1 MLSETKSRFTGK
13 KLLGLLVMLLSFLF
27 LSNVQ
32 AQQWSAE
39 QKEVWKSVETYN
51 ELSANRDAAFI
62 NYFDDSYRGWEY
74 SYDAP
79 DTKENVKKIISHRDP
94 NFKILYSTLI
104 PATIWVNG
112 NFAYVHY
119 YYTMLGEGKD
129 GKREWEKGKW
139 TDILIKKDSKW
150 IMVGDHGGKTSK

>member
-1 MLSETKSRFTGK
+1 MKKFIGLSVIIIV
-13 KLLGLLVMLLSFLF
+13 LLLSFNL
-27 LSNVQ
+27 Q

-74 SYDAP
+74 NYDAP
-79 DTKENVKKIISHRDP
+79 DSKENVKKILANRDP

-119 YYTMLGEGKD
+119 YYTILGEGKD
-129 GKREWEKGKW
+129 GKREWEKGRW
-139 TDILIKKDSKW
+139 TDILMKKDGKW

>member
-1 MLSETKSRFTGK
+1 MR
-13 KLLGLLVMLLSFLF
+13 KLLVLFVLLLPVLF
-27 LSNVQ
+27 VTNVQ

-62 NYFDDSYRGWEY
+62 NYFDESYRGWEY

-79 DTKENVKKIISHRDP
+79 DTKENVKKIISNRDP

-104 PATIWVNG
+104 PAAIWVNG

-119 YYTMLGEGKD
+119 YYTMLSEGKD

-139 TDILIKKDSKW
+139 TDILMKKGDKW

>member
-1 MLSETKSRFTGK
+1 MK
-13 KLLGLLVMLLSFLF
+13 KLLVLLLPIIFMA
-27 LSNVQ
+27 NIH

-39 QKEVWKSVETYN
+39 QKEVWKSVEAYN
-51 ELSANRDAAFI
+51 DLSAARDEGFL

-74 SYDAP
+74 DTDAP
-79 DTKENVKKIISHRDP
+79 ESKESVKKFITNRDP
-94 NFKILYSTLI
+94 NTKNLFYTLV

-119 YYTMLGEGKD
+119 YYTSVSQDKD
-129 GKREWEKGKW
+129 GKRQLEKGRW
-139 TDILIKKDSKW
+139 TDILMKKDGKW

>member
-1 MLSETKSRFTGK
+1 MKKFIALSAIVIV
-13 KLLGLLVMLLSFLF
+13 LLLSFNL
-27 LSNVQ
+27 Q

-51 ELSANRDAAFI
+51 ELSVNRDKGFI
-62 NYFDDSYRGWEY
+62 SYFDESYRGWEY
-74 SYDAP
+74 ESDAP
-79 DTKENVKKIISHRDP
+79 EGKEAVEKIISHRDP

-119 YYTMLGEGKD
+119 YYTMLSESKD
-129 GKREWEKGKW
+129 GKREWEKGRW
-139 TDILIKKDSKW
+139 TDILMKKDGKW

>member
-1 MLSETKSRFTGK
+1 MK
-13 KLLGLLVMLLSFLF
+13 KLFFLIVFISGYLLSTNL
-27 LSNVQ
+27 Q

-39 QKEVWKSVETYN
+39 QKEVWKSVEAYN

-74 SYDAP
+74 GSDMP
-79 DTKENVKKIISHRDP
+79 ETKESVKKFIANRDP
-94 NFKILYSTLI
+94 NVKNLVYTIT
-104 PATIWVNG
+104 PTAIWVNG

-119 YYTMLGEGKD
+119 YYTMLSENKD
-129 GKREWEKGKW
+129 GKRDWEKGKW
-139 TDILIKKDSKW
+139 TDILMKKDGKW

>member
-1 MLSETKSRFTGK
+1 M
-13 KLLGLLVMLLSFLF
+13 
-27 LSNVQ
+27 
-32 AQQWSAE
+32 
-39 QKEVWKSVETYN
+39 
-51 ELSANRDAAFI
+51 SANRDAAFI

-79 DTKENVKKIISHRDP
+79 DTKENVKKVIANRDP
-94 NFKILYSTLI
+94 NFKILYSTLT

-119 YYTMLGEGKD
+119 YYTMLTEDKD
-129 GKREWEKGKW
+129 GKRQGEKGRW
-139 TDILIKKDSKW
+139 TDILMKKDGKW

>member
-1 MLSETKSRFTGK
+1 MK
-13 KLLGLLVMLLSFLF
+13 KLIGLSAIVIVLLLSFNL
-27 LSNVQ
+27 Q

-74 SYDAP
+74 NYDAP
-79 DTKENVKKIISHRDP
+79 DSKENVKKILANRDP

-119 YYTMLGEGKD
+119 YYTILGEGKD
-129 GKREWEKGKW
+129 GKREWEKGRW
-139 TDILIKKDSKW
+139 TDILMKKDGKW